1 MSRLFVTCYGCWV
14 RYVVLSCFLMFALGK
29 GLAQQRSM
37 RVMEY
42 NVENM
47 FDTLHTAGLSDI
59 DFTPTGK
66 IGRAH
71 V

>member
-29 GLAQQRSM
+29 GVAQQRSM

-42 NVENM
+42 NVENKR
-47 FDTLHTAGLSDI
+47 DI
-59 DFTPTGK
+59 LNRMIVK
-66 IGRAH
+66 H
-71 V
+71 